1 MQSESIICKACNK
14 SFSKFSGFR
23 KHIDLG
29 RCKGSQSEIPKS
41 GPVHAKPNRVTCPKC
56 NKEFQSQYNLNRHSK
71 SACKTNRVKDLLS
84 EPEGQSMMERLLEIM
99 LKNSHGNTTNCNN
112 GNTTN
117 NNHGTI
123 NNNTENNLS
132 TNNNLT
138 LNQNIQVN
146 SFGSETLDHIS
157 EDRIISILKK
167 GLGAVPALFEAIL
180 ENPENMNAYISDKR
194 NQKVT
199 YKNRDGKIAI
209 EDLKRIAN
217 MAATDNIDRID
228 VFLDKYHDK
237 LSKKDKT
244 ILRLLDAQGF
254 VFPGEEQDEEDSM
267 QDEAEF
273 DKYHERCEERIIDLL
288 EVNKKRMSKRL
299 KQYIANLALTE
310 S

>member
-1 MQSESIICKACNK
+1 MQSESIICKGCNK
-14 SFSKFSGFR
+14 TFSKFSGFR

-29 RCKGSQSEIPKS
+29 RCKGSISDIPKAS
-41 GPVHAKPNRVTCPKC
+41 PVHAKPNRVTCPKC

-99 LKNSHGNTTNCNN
+99 LKNSP

-132 TNNNLT
+132 TNNTLNQTNNNNLT
-138 LNQNIQVN
+138 LNQSIHINPLGQE
-146 SFGSETLDHIS
+146 SLDHIS

-167 GLGAVPALFEAIL
+167 GLGAVPALFEAII
-180 ENPENMNAYISDKR
+180 EKPENLNTYISDKR
-194 NQKVT
+194 NKKVT
-199 YKNRDGKIAI
+199 YKDRDGKITI
-209 EDLKRIAN
+209 GDLKRIVNA
-217 MAATDNIDRID
+217 MATDNIDRID

-254 VFPGEEQDEEDSM
+254 VLPGEEPDEDSQ

-273 DKYHERCEERIIDLL
+273 DKYHERCEERIIDIL
-288 EVNKKRMSKRL
+288 ELNKGRMSKRL

>member
-1 MQSESIICKACNK
+1 MQSDPITCKNCSKNYGSYT
-14 SFSKFSGFR
+14 SFR
-23 KHIDLG
+23 RHIEYG
-29 RCKGSQSEIPKS
+29 RCKGIPSDTPSTNKEPENT
-41 GPVHAKPNRVTCPKC
+41 GQVICPKC
-56 NKEFQSQYNLNRHSK
+56 NKTFHNIYNLKRHSN

-84 EPEGQSMMERLLEIM
+84 EPEGQSMIERLFEIM
-99 LKNSHGNTTNCNN
+99 LKNSS

-132 TNNNLT
+132 TNNTLNQTNNNNLT
-138 LNQNIQVN
+138 LNQSIHINPLGQ
-146 SFGSETLDHIS
+146 ETLDHIS

-167 GLGAVPALFEAIL
+167 GLGAVPALFEAII
-180 ENPENMNAYISDKR
+180 EKPENLNTYISDKR
-194 NQKVT
+194 NKKVT
-199 YKNRDGKIAI
+199 YKDRDGKITI
-209 EDLKRIAN
+209 GDLKRIVN
-217 MAATDNIDRID
+217 IMATDNIDRID

-254 VFPGEEQDEEDSM
+254 VLPGEEPDEDSQ

-273 DKYHERCEERIIDLL
+273 DKYHERCEERIIDIL
-288 EVNKKRMSKRL
+288 ELNKGRMSKRL